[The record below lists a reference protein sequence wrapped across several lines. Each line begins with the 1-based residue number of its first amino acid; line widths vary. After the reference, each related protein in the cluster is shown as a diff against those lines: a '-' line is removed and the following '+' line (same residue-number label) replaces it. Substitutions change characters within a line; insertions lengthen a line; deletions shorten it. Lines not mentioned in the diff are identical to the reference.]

1 MHDEC
6 ISNLVRFFRWLADG
20 GRGSCSSIRNL
31 SARLAY
37 AKTLSVPRSKGDK
50 DDAHASNMRTLLR
63 ENART
68 DPEWAAKM
76 KLSMELL
83 SDVKSIGYHMAE
95 DEILLDEPDL
105 KARPPG
111 FGGMG

>member
-1 MHDEC
+1 
-6 ISNLVRFFRWLADG
+6 
-20 GRGSCSSIRNL
+20 
-31 SARLAY
+31 
-37 AKTLSVPRSKGDK
+37 
-50 DDAHASNMRTLLR
+50 
-63 ENART
+63 
-68 DPEWAAKM
+68 M

-83 SDVKSIGYHMAE
+83 SDVKSIGYHAAE

>member
-6 ISNLVRFFRWLADG
+6 ISNLVRFFGLLADG

-63 ENART
+63 VAKGLENART
-68 DPEWAAKM
+68 DPE
-76 KLSMELL
+76 L
-83 SDVKSIGYHMAE
+83 V
-95 DEILLDEPDL
+95 
-105 KARPPG
+105 R
-111 FGGMG
+111 